1 MEEILKIINLVAGYR
16 KKKVLDGIDLSI
28 FKSEKILLVGPN
40 GSGKS
45 TLMKTIIGL
54 IKPIKG
60 EIYFDGEKLK
70 GFTTDKII
78 RKRIG
83 YLPQSKNIF
92 PSLTVLENLKIAFWQ
107 KKDKEIEE
115 LSERLF
121 SIFPFLKEHIEKRA
135 GLLSGG
141 ERQALAIGITLLQ
154 EKKLY
159 LLDEPTAGLSPKA
172 AENIL
177 EGIKKISKNSLGSI
191 VLIEHNLK
199 FVQDWY
205 DRIIIMKEGKLLE
218 EGNLKGATLKEILE
232 RAYF

>member
-78 RKRIG
+78 RKGIG